1 MVPIRKL
8 MAGAATAAM
17 LVTST
22 SPAFARHDNYG
33 YGNGYGYGHG
43 YDGDGWHRRHRHR
56 DRVDAGDVIAGAAIV
71 GILAAV
77 LSSSAK
83 KKREREKGQYGYP
96 EQRGNI
102 NSEDAAVD
110 ACVIAAESQFGDR
123 ASVRDIN
130 DVDRTADGWDVEGVV
145 QKRGNWRDNRSLE
158 QRRFTCS
165 VRYGAIDNVYI
176 DTESI
181 AFR

>member
-8 MAGAATAAM
+8 MAGAAIAAM

-22 SPAFARHDNYG
+22 SPAFARHKNYGYGYG
-33 YGNGYGYGHG
+33 YGNGYGYGGH
-43 YDGDGWHRRHRHR
+43 HRHR
-56 DRVDAGDVIAGAAIV
+56 NRVDAGDVIAGIAVV

-83 KKREREKGQYGYP
+83 KKRERETGQNGYP

-110 ACVIAAESQFGDR
+110 ACVIAAETQFGDR

-130 DVDRTADGWDVEGVV
+130 AVDRTADGWDVEGVV
-145 QKRGNWRDNRSLE
+145 QKRGNWRDSRNQE

-176 DTESI
+176 DTDSI
-181 AFR
+181 ALR

>member
-8 MAGAATAAM
+8 MSGIASVAI

-22 SPAFARHDNYG
+22 SPAFARHGNYGYG
-33 YGNGYGYGHG
+33 YGNGYGGYG
-43 YDGDGWHRRHRHR
+43 WRHRHR
-56 DRVDAGDVIAGAAIV
+56 DRVDAGDVIAGVAIV

-83 KKREREKGQYGYP
+83 KKRERETGQNGYP

-110 ACVIAAESQFGDR
+110 ACVIAAETQFGDR

-130 DVDRTADGWDVEGVV
+130 AVDRTADGWDVEGVV
-145 QKRGNWRDNRSLE
+145 QKRGNWRDKRNQE

-176 DTESI
+176 DTDSI
-181 AFR
+181 ALR

>member
-1 MVPIRKL
+1 MVSLRKL
-8 MAGAATAAM
+8 TTGAVAAAV
-17 LVTST
+17 LITSA
-22 SPAFARHDNYG
+22 SPAFARRDYG
-33 YGNGYGYGHG
+33 GYGYGG
-43 YDGDGWHRRHRHR
+43 YNGYGGHGWHRRHR
-56 DRVDAGDVIAGAAIV
+56 DNIDAGDVIAGVAIV

-83 KKREREKGQYGYP
+83 KKREREAGRSDYP

-110 ACVIAAESQFGDR
+110 ACVTATESQFGDR

-130 DVDRTADGWDVEGVV
+130 AVDRTADGWDVEGVV
-145 QKRGNWRDNRSLE
+145 QKRFNARDRSPE

-176 DTESI
+176 DTDTV
-181 AFR
+181 ALN

>member
-8 MAGAATAAM
+8 MAGAATVAM
-17 LVTST
+17 LVSST
-22 SPAFARHDNYG
+22 SPALARHGNYGYG
-33 YGNGYGYGHG
+33 YGNGYGG
-43 YDGDGWHRRHRHR
+43 YGWHRRHR
-56 DRVDAGDVIAGAAIV
+56 DRVDAGDVIAGVAIV

-83 KKREREKGQYGYP
+83 KKRDRETGQNGYP

-102 NSEDAAVD
+102 SSEDAAVD
-110 ACVIAAESQFGDR
+110 ACVIAAETQFGER

-130 DVDRTADGWDVEGVV
+130 AVDRTADGWDVEGIV
-145 QKRGNWRDNRSLE
+145 QKRSNWRERRTME

-176 DTESI
+176 DTDSI
-181 AFR
+181 ALR